1 VLDARDTTALF
12 PEVDR
17 LGLKGGAVW
26 YDAVM
31 PSSVRVLIETLN
43 WARHNGAIALNYVEC
58 TDTLEADGKLA
69 GVRACDRP
77 SGSRVE
83 FSAPLVVNCAGPWSR
98 VLSERLDRE
107 RESLFHPSLAFNVL
121 LDRRPLSAAAV
132 AVAPRRT
139 GARTYFLRPWRNRI
153 FAGTFHAPCT
163 RYPAASAPDD
173 ALVERF
179 LANLN
184 EAVPALELT
193 REDIVRTYSGLLP
206 AVSPGTEDLATR
218 PALVDHGR
226 DGGPKGLW
234 SVSGVKYTT
243 ARRVAEH
250 TLRRVF
256 ERSGRDL
263 SIRPES
269 GRPPVSTSLDLSD
282 PSALATE
289 DRDRIRVAL
298 ERLVE
303 DECVLCMEDLLL
315 RRTDWGTDPEAVP
328 EVAIVVRDLLGSK
341 LPDRVVPDDAAAG
354 ADI

>member
-1 VLDARDTTALF
+1 
-12 PEVDR
+12 
-17 LGLKGGAVW
+17 
-26 YDAVM
+26 
-31 PSSVRVLIETLN
+31 
-43 WARHNGAIALNYVEC
+43 
-58 TDTLEADGKLA
+58 
-69 GVRACDRP
+69 
-77 SGSRVE
+77 
-83 FSAPLVVNCAGPWSR
+83 
-98 VLSERLDRE
+98 
-107 RESLFHPSLAFNVL
+107 
-121 LDRRPLSAAAV
+121 
-132 AVAPRRT
+132 
-139 GARTYFLRPWRNRI
+139 
-153 FAGTFHAPCT
+153 
-163 RYPAASAPDD
+163 
-173 ALVERF
+173 
-179 LANLN
+179 
-184 EAVPALELT
+184 
-193 REDIVRTYSGLLP
+193 
-206 AVSPGTEDLATR
+206 
-218 PALVDHGR
+218 VDHGR